1 MKILNRY
8 IVLMVLPLLLSC
20 NSFLDLKPYGKTI
33 PKNAEEYSAMIHTML
48 NNIELDKDSYI
59 LPSTS
64 DIITNEAIADNLD
77 ANIFL
82 GQEVI
87 PYYVGQRLNSQIYG
101 RVYQNIRN
109 CNIVLDGLAND
120 NTELGKTVKSASY
133 AIRGVSYFELLK
145 YYCLPVAGGV
155 YPELGMPIVDYFD
168 MEARP
173 VRSSYRETVEYI
185 ESNLIK
191 ALELNSDDD
200 LYIFTSDVVK
210 FYLARLYFWTAQW
223 DKAIEIS
230 EQLLSKYPILDRENY
245 SQMVLGSR
253 KFDNMIVRYKSGL
266 VQDQYVVD
274 RVYSSLRN
282 RPVNRDFI
290 DIFDQPQNDIRLV
303 QSVNALRNPIKLF
316 IGALRSEELLLIAAE
331 SYYYKGDNSKTIEL
345 LNLLRSKRINNYEPI
360 TLNSIPQTTEKSP
373 IVKDAMNRALTPL
386 ISFVINERRKEFFM
400 EGDRFMELKRL
411 GSPEFWVSRNGL
423 VYTTMEF
430 MYTYPIPADDIILN
444 KGIIQNPGYTQ
455 FVD

>member
-8 IVLMVLPLLLSC
+8 IVLMVLPLLFSC

-82 GQEVI
+82 GQEII
-87 PYYVGQRLNSQIYG
+87 PYYVGQRLNSQIYS

-223 DKAIEIS
+223 NKAIEIS

-282 RPVNRDFI
+282 RPVSRDFI
-290 DIFDQPQNDIRLV
+290 DIFDQPQNDIRLL

-331 SYYYKGDNSKTIEL
+331 SYYYKGDNSKTVEL

-360 TLNSIPQTTEKSP
+360 TINSIPQTSAKSP

-386 ISFVINERRKEFFM
+386 ISLVINERRKELFM

>member
-1 MKILNRY
+1 
-8 IVLMVLPLLLSC
+8 MVLPLLFSC

-33 PKNAEEYSAMIHTML
+33 PKDAEEYSAMIHTML

-82 GQEVI
+82 GQEII
-87 PYYVGQRLNSQIYG
+87 PYYVGQRLNSQIYS

-120 NTELGKTVKSASY
+120 NTELGKSVKSASY

-145 YYCLPVAGGV
+145 YYCQPVAGGD

-185 ESNLIK
+185 ESNFIK

-223 DKAIEIS
+223 SKAIEIS
-230 EQLLSKYPILDRENY
+230 EQLLSKYPILDRDSY
-245 SQMVLGSR
+245 SHMVLGNR

-290 DIFDQPQNDIRLV
+290 DIFDQPQNDIRLE

-331 SYYYKGDNSKTIEL
+331 SYYYNGDNPKAIEL
-345 LNLLRSKRINNYEPI
+345 LNLLRSKRIINYEPI
-360 TLNSIPQTTEKSP
+360 TINSIQQTTAKSP

-386 ISFVINERRKEFFM
+386 ISLIINERRKELFM
-400 EGDRFMELKRL
+400 EGDRFLELKRL

-423 VYTTMEF
+423 IYTTMEF